1 VSGSGLEEFASS
13 LLLSFTVNR
22 DQNCFFTIPGKRNV
36 MVGIMTGLGTI
47 DRMKQRLQSTTNNS
61 EDPLELEDIFG
72 IGNYLTWL
80 FPIDPIFSDYDD
92 VLRYSMPQRLLREG
106 SDSISEC

>member
-1 VSGSGLEEFASS
+1 MTLLCIGS
-13 LLLSFTVNR
+13 LLFTSTILSNM
-22 DQNCFFTIPGKRNV
+22 